1 MIAIAIVGTFNEEKA
16 ISRRRISLFC
26 ISELQGCPAA
36 ADLVLAGAELRGVIV
51 GVRDPDDEL
60 RGVGVGRALA
70 PAVVRHLHGEVVHL
84 APLAVKPAP
93 TNHSSVLPPGGL

>member
-1 MIAIAIVGTFNEEKA
+1 MKAIVGTLNKEQA
-16 ISRRRISLFC
+16 LSRRRISLFC

-70 PAVVRHLHGEVVHL
+70 PAIRHLHGEVVHL

>member
-1 MIAIAIVGTFNEEKA
+1 MIITT
-16 ISRRRISLFC
+16 
-26 ISELQGCPAA
+26 ELQGCPAA

-70 PAVVRHLHGEVVHL
+70 PASAVVRHLHGEVVHL

-93 TNHSSVLPPGGL
+93 TNHSSALPPGGL